1 MPSSI
6 VSYAGGNMT
15 TTTSNALAVKPA
27 ITKSNIQ
34 PLLRKRWSARSF
46 SDQKIEIE
54 LLEQLFEAASWAP
67 SSMNE
72 QPWRY
77 IVTRRDQDE
86 NFEPLWNCLMS
97 GNQPWTQRAPL
108 LLVSVAEQ
116 LHKSNGAANKYAM
129 YDVGAANQSLL
140 LQAASMGILGHL
152 MGGFHADQV
161 HHLFQLPES
170 MMAVV
175 VIALGYPDM
184 PDKLEE
190 PFYTREITP
199 RVRKPLA
206 EIVHWNGL

>member
-1 MPSSI
+1 MKTIETP
-6 VSYAGGNMT
+6 AH
-15 TTTSNALAVKPA
+15 ALKIAPTQREVHD
-27 ITKSNIQ
+27 
-34 PLLRKRWSARSF
+34 LLRSRWSARSF
-46 SDQKIEIE
+46 SEQPIADEDLLT
-54 LLEQLFEAASWAP
+54 LLEAAHWSP

-86 NFEPLWNCLMS
+86 NFEPLWNCLMP
-97 GNQPWTQRAPL
+97 GNQPWTQRAPV

-116 LHKSNGAANKYAM
+116 LHKSNGAANKYAL

-140 LQAASMGILGHL
+140 LQAASMGIVGHL

-190 PFYTREITP
+190 PFRTREVTP
-199 RVRKPLA
+199 RVRKPL
-206 EIVHWNGL
+206 EDIVYWNGL

>member
-1 MPSSI
+1 MKTIETP
-6 VSYAGGNMT
+6 AH
-15 TTTSNALAVKPA
+15 ALKIAQTETDVH
-27 ITKSNIQ
+27 T
-34 PLLRKRWSARSF
+34 LLRSRWSARSF
-46 SDQKIEIE
+46 SEKSISDEDIRTM
-54 LLEQLFEAASWAP
+54 LEAAHWSP

-86 NFEPLWNCLMS
+86 NFQPLWNCLMS
-97 GNQPWTQRAPL
+97 GNQPWTQRAPV

-116 LHKSNGAANKYAM
+116 LHKSNGAANKYAL

-170 MMAVV
+170 MLAVV

>member
-1 MPSSI
+1 M
-6 VSYAGGNMT
+6 
-15 TTTSNALAVKPA
+15 L
-27 ITKSNIQ
+27 
-34 PLLRKRWSARSF
+34 
-46 SDQKIEIE
+46 
-54 LLEQLFEAASWAP
+54 EAAHWSP

-86 NFEPLWNCLMS
+86 NFQPLWNCLMS
-97 GNQPWTQRAPL
+97 GNQPWTQRAPV

-116 LHKSNGAANKYAM
+116 LHKSNGAANKYAL

-170 MMAVV
+170 MLAVV